1 VGNLE
6 NLASIL
12 GDEGKPVVESVAVE
26 ASEPIQSEAPAAEPT
41 GEESATPAEP
51 RQETDDSAKGLQ
63 AALIAERRK
72 RQQIEAE
79 LQQWRQQQQ
88 PQKHDDAAPDP
99 AAFENN
105 PQEYWRQLARYEA
118 RQELQAA
125 VQQAQQAQQ
134 QQKENERIA
143 SVKERLDAAV
153 FTGQQKYRD
162 FDAVINGGLAPFLN
176 DAMREEIAASD
187 VGHEVA
193 YWLGKN
199 PAEAARIASLDARS
213 LAREVVKLETK
224 VTALPKPVLP
234 QTLTNVRDS
243 RGQFASANP
252 YDGPTPLDAVLGR
265 KT

>member
-1 VGNLE
+1 MD

-12 GDEGKPVVESVAVE
+12 GDEGAPVEPVAVE
-26 ASEPIQSEAPAAEPT
+26 ASEPIQSEATAPT
-41 GEESATPAEP
+41 GEESATPAET

-72 RQQIEAE
+72 RQQLEAE
-79 LQQWRQQQQ
+79 FQQWRQQQQ
-88 PQKHDDAAPDP
+88 PQKQDDAAPDP

-118 RQELQAA
+118 RQELAAA

-134 QQKENERIA
+134 QKQENERIA
-143 SVKERLDAAV
+143 SVKQRLDAAV
-153 FTGQQKYRD
+153 NTGQQKYRD

-199 PAEAARIASLDARS
+199 PAEAARIAALDPRS
-213 LAREVVKLETK
+213 LAREVVKLEAK
-224 VTALPKPVLP
+224 VTAAPKPVLP

-243 RGQFASANP
+243 RGQFASANA

-265 KT
+265 KSS

>member
-1 VGNLE
+1 ME

-26 ASEPIQSEAPAAEPT
+26 AQEPIQSEAPTAEPT
-41 GEESATPAEP
+41 GEESATPAET

-72 RQQIEAE
+72 RQQLEAE
-79 LQQWRQQQQ
+79 FQQWRQQQQ
-88 PQKHDDAAPDP
+88 PQPKQDDAAPDP

-118 RQELQAA
+118 RQELAAA

-134 QQKENERIA
+134 QQQENERIA
-143 SVKERLDAAV
+143 SVKQRLDAAV
-153 FTGQQKYRD
+153 TIGQQKYRD

-199 PAEAARIASLDARS
+199 PGEAARIAALDARA
-213 LAREVVKLETK
+213 LAREVVKLEAK
-224 VTALPKPVLP
+224 VTAAPKPVLP

-243 RGQFASANP
+243 RGQFASANA

-265 KT
+265 KSS